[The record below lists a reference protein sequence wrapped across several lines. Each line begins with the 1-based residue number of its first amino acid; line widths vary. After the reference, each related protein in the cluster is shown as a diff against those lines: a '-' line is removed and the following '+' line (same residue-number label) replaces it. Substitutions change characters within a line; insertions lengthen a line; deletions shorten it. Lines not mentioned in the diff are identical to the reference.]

1 MKQIFATSLFVA
13 ASLAQSFAQNVNCT
27 FRSKMTF
34 PGQTLAN
41 ICGYARDGREYA
53 LIGASLGMVIA
64 DITEPDSPRQIV
76 QIPGPNNLWKEIK
89 TYRQYAYI
97 VSEGGQGVQIVSL
110 KSLPE
115 APTKYQYYKGDG
127 PIAGQLGRIHALHI
141 DTTKGF
147 LYAFGSSI
155 LGGVPL
161 VFDLK
166 PDPYN
171 PRYVGKFDALGYVHD
186 GYVDN
191 DTMYSCHI
199 YAGQFAIVNMA
210 DKADP
215 ELLNTQ
221 TTPNQFTHNA
231 WLSTDRRTIFTTD
244 ETANSFLAAY
254 DVSDPEDIKLLD
266 KIQSNPGSQSVV
278 HNTHIIGNF
287 AVTSWYKDG
296 FTIVDVS
303 RPDNLVQVGN
313 YDTYTGGGSGFDG
326 CWGVYP
332 YFPSGTVIASNIRGA
347 GSNAGELYIITPK
360 YERACFL
367 EGKITNGTT
376 GNPLSGAKI
385 ELLGVGLTENSAAN
399 GLYKMGQLERGHFT
413 ARVSKSGFQTFE
425 TAVFL
430 DNGALT
436 VLDVVLFPPG
446 KLQITGYVRRGTD
459 QTPIGGARVELFG
472 KDTEHQATTGANGFF
487 KFSDIPPGMYEVVAS
502 ADGEGSAMLFDQ
514 RLAADAS
521 LDLMLFLAGR
531 RDAAEVCPGNTCF
544 DITQIADF
552 HAFPNPFHDEVT
564 LKLPADLD
572 GQPLVV
578 LDAADQKRQILTAQ
592 NGLARFGQGWPTGMY
607 FVQIGQGKTLKV
619 LKVD

>member
-1 MKQIFATSLFVA
+1 MKQIFATCLFVA
-13 ASLAQSFAQNVNCT
+13 ASFASIFSQNINCT

-53 LIGASLGMVIA
+53 LIGASQGMVIA

-89 TYRQYAYI
+89 TYKQYAYI

-115 APTKYQYYKGDG
+115 APTMYHYYKGDG
-127 PIAGQLGRIHALHI
+127 AIVGTLGRIHALHI
-141 DTTKGF
+141 DTTRGF
-147 LYAFGSSI
+147 LYAFGASI

-161 VFDLK
+161 VFDIK
-166 PDPYN
+166 TDPYN
-171 PRYVGKFDALGYVHD
+171 PKYVGKFDALGYVHD

-210 DKADP
+210 NKTSP

-231 WLSTDRRTIFTTD
+231 WLSADRRTIFTTD
-244 ETANSFLAAY
+244 ETANSFLTAY
-254 DVSDPEDIKLLD
+254 DISNPDDIKLLD
-266 KIQSNPGSQSVV
+266 KIQSNPGSQSAV
-278 HNTHIIGNF
+278 HNTHVMGNF

-313 YDTYTGGGSGFDG
+313 YDTYTGSGSGFDG

-332 YFPSGTVIASNIRGA
+332 YFPSGTIIASNIRAA

-367 EGKITNGTT
+367 EGKITNGAT

-385 ELLGVGLTENSAAN
+385 ELLGVGLTENSTAN
-399 GLYKMGQLERGHFT
+399 GTYKMGQLERGHLT

-425 TAVFL
+425 AEVFL

-436 VLDVVLFPPG
+436 VLDVALFPPG
-446 KLQITGYVRRGTD
+446 NLQITGYVRRGTD
-459 QTPIGGARVELFG
+459 QTPVANATVELIG
-472 KDTEHQATTGANGFF
+472 TDADYQTTTDAGGFF
-487 KFSDIPPGMYEVVAS
+487 KFSNIPPGLYEVAAS

-514 RLAADAS
+514 RLAANAA
-521 LDLMLFLAGR
+521 LELLLFADVR
-531 RDAAEVCPGNTCF
+531 REEPEVCPGNSCF
-544 DITQIADF
+544 DITQLADF
-552 HAFPNPFHDEVT
+552 QAFPNPFYDEVT

-572 GQPLVV
+572 GQPLAVF
-578 LDAADQKRQILTAQ
+578 DATGQKRQDLTAK
-592 NGLARFGQGWPTGMY
+592 NGQARFGQGWPAGLY
-607 FVQIGQGKTLKV
+607 FVQIGQGRTLQVMKA
-619 LKVD
+619 D